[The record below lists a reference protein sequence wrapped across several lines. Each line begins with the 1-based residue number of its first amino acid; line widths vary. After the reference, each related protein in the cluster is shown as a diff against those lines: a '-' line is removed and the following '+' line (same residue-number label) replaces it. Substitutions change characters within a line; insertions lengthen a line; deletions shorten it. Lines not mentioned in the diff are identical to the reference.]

1 MLYKIVFLNVLQDS
15 EKKTIVLE
23 SIFKFILRFIL
34 ESILKVSSCEFC
46 KIFKRTFSREQL
58 RATASAVGLLIF
70 YRYVEHLEGV
80 ITRYCESISTQ
91 IVFDRSLICFSMF
104 LIVSE
109 KIFRLMIFNTL
120 SYLSLWHL
128 HF

>member
-15 EKKTIVLE
+15 QENTIVLE

-34 ESILKVSSCEFC
+34 ESILKVCSCEFC

-58 RATASAVGLLIF
+58 QATTSAVGLLIF

-80 ITRYCESISTQ
+80 ITRYCASISTQ
-91 IVFDRSLICFSMF
+91 IVFNRS
-104 LIVSE
+104 
-109 KIFRLMIFNTL
+109 FNL
-120 SYLSLWHL
+120 
-128 HF
+128 F